1 MYYGKNWQIENGLE
15 NRIKEGRKQKVRIGI
30 CDDEKEIRE
39 ELKAKI
45 RARLGEQSV
54 GRNADQV
61 FGCYRTVEI
70 ISYETGEALLA
81 DENVPDILF
90 LDIQMPGK
98 NGMETAGE
106 LRRKKKGML
115 LIFITALE
123 EYVFQAFDVGA
134 FHYLVKPFLDE
145 KFYEVLDKA
154 VTEYEE
160 NRQAD
165 QKNADRESRYIV
177 VKTRGS
183 RTKVILDTILYAE
196 VFNRKIVL
204 YTTEDEVEYYGKMAE
219 LQKRLGEDFYRTHRG
234 YLVNL
239 KYVKKYDA
247 SSVILENGVQV
258 IMSKQQFPSFVKAY
272 LRYNKRDGREA

>member
-1 MYYGKNWQIENGLE
+1 M
-15 NRIKEGRKQKVRIGI
+15 RIGI
-30 CDDEKEIRE
+30 CDDEKAIRE
-39 ELKAKI
+39 GLTAKT
-45 RARLGEQSV
+45 RERFKN
-54 GRNADQV
+54 RT
-61 FGCYRTVEI
+61 FGCCETAEI
-70 ISYETGEALLA
+70 ISYATGEALLA

-90 LDIQMPGK
+90 LDIQMPGR

-106 LRRKKKGML
+106 LRRKKKGMIL
-115 LIFITALE
+115 VFITALE

-134 FHYLVKPFLDE
+134 FHYLVKPFSDE
-145 KFYEVLDKA
+145 RFCEVLDRA

-165 QKNADRESRYIV
+165 RKNADRESRYMV

-183 RTKVILDTILYAE
+183 RMKVILDTILYAE

-258 IMSKQQFPSFVKAY
+258 IMSKQQFPGFVKAY